1 LKRFTLNLSSTDLI
15 FGAIFLLAAILFVI
29 GYNFSIPVLSKD
41 EGWLLGI
48 ILEQRGLADVADLPG
63 YPPMILL
70 LMSVATGIV
79 DLMTSES
86 PLRHTGEIIIVVR
99 LINVVINLLSLFF
112 IYRITKRLSNSWA
125 ALLAAFV
132 WALGANIFEHIR
144 LALSEAALL
153 MFITGSIFF
162 MVESLAK
169 KRAWLAIASTL
180 MGLLAVATK
189 YNVAPVLM
197 FGMFPSLF
205 LAWRDSKSWLKVFG
219 LQILLV
225 LSAALLLLFGY
236 GAVGMIQSG
245 RPTASNFLSNGIK
258 ELTNLD
264 KIQKLFIEAFRV
276 LTINPGFAMAL
287 LLLGGGL
294 YLWKKEL
301 EHRIS
306 YLLIFLFALV
316 NTWFVSSYL
325 TYSIITDRYV
335 AATSTAWLILIAIAV
350 GTLIEIIPRKSYAYP
365 IQGILVFLLISFW
378 LLPIVQTRISSL
390 NIFLRIDT
398 RTSLSEWSDDSLPTG
413 TIALDGQH
421 WYIFDPVWGGYHK
434 TLRPFV
440 ARERWLDRPR
450 EDWLMA
456 NILYVQLNGAY
467 PGEASILPFDNIY
480 HLKSFPIPEQE
491 TRWTGDTFHI
501 YRIVSDTFK
510 EANFRFANGISLA
523 AYELSGQDIRAGEA
537 VRWLPYWRAA
547 SAPEHDYQ
555 LFLHLVP
562 LDSFAPVAQVDLQ
575 PTLIARPSSTWDDT
589 YETLVG
595 NLFELTLPDNLPA
608 GSYRLIFGL
617 YRLDNLE
624 RLRTIDGTDYFEIT
638 QIRVSN

>member
-1 LKRFTLNLSSTDLI
+1 LKRFTLNLSPTDLI
-15 FGAIFLLAAILFVI
+15 FGAIFLVAAILFVI

-48 ILEQRGLADVADLPG
+48 ILERRGLADVADLPG
-63 YPPMILL
+63 YPPMILF
-70 LMSVATGIV
+70 LMSVATNIV
-79 DLMTSES
+79 DLVTGES
-86 PLRHTGEIIIVVR
+86 PLQHTGEIIIVVR
-99 LINVVINLLSLFF
+99 LINVVINLISLFF

-125 ALLAAFV
+125 ALLAALV

-162 MVESLAK
+162 MLECLAK

-180 MGLLAVATK
+180 MALLAVSTK

-197 FGMFPSLF
+197 FGIFPSLF
-205 LAWRDSKSWLKVFG
+205 LAWTDSKSWLKVFG
-219 LQILLV
+219 LQVLLV
-225 LSAALLLLFGY
+225 LSAALFLLFGY
-236 GAVGMIQSG
+236 GAIGMIQSG

-264 KIQKLFIEAFRV
+264 KIQKLFIEAFRT
-276 LTINPGFAMAL
+276 LTINPGFALAL
-287 LLLGGGL
+287 LLIGGGL

-306 YLLIFLFALV
+306 YLLIFLFAVV
-316 NTWFVSSYL
+316 NTWFISSYL

-335 AATSTAWLILIAIAV
+335 AATSTAWLILLAVAV

-365 IQGILVFLLISFW
+365 MQGILAFLLISFW

-390 NIFLRIDT
+390 DIFLRIDT

-440 ARERWLDRPR
+440 ARERWLDRPT

-456 NILYVQLNGAY
+456 NIFYVQLNGAY
-467 PGEASILPFDNIY
+467 PGDASILPFDNIY
-480 HLKSFPIPEQE
+480 HLKSFPLPLQE
-491 TRWTGDTFHI
+491 RRWTGDTFHI
-501 YRIVSDTFK
+501 YRIVSDTFR
-510 EANFRFANGISLA
+510 EADFRFANGISLA
-523 AYELSGQDIRAGEA
+523 AYELSGQDIRTGEA

-547 SAPEHDYQ
+547 NVPEHDYQ
-555 LFLHLVP
+555 VFLHLVP
-562 LDSFAPVAQVDLQ
+562 LDSLVPVAQLDLQ
-575 PTLIARPSSTWDDT
+575 PTLMARPSSTWDDT